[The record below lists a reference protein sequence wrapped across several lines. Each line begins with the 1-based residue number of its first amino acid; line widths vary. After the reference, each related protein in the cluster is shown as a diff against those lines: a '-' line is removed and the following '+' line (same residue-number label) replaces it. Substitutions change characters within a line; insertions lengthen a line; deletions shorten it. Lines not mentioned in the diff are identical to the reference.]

1 MKKVIK
7 DKAPNFSLLR
17 KELKGELLTSYSD
30 RLLYATDAS
39 VYREV
44 PMAIALPKDET
55 DIIRLIGFA
64 KEHNTS
70 LIPRTAGTSLAGQVV
85 GNGIVVDVSRYMTD
99 IIEINPEEKWIRVQ
113 PGVILDEM
121 NLELNQFG
129 LFFSPE
135 TSTGNRCMIGGM
147 VGNNSCG
154 LHSLIYGSTRDHT
167 LEVKAI
173 LSDGSQGEFKSLYRK
188 QFEEKTQLNSLEGRI
203 YQNIE
208 QILSKPENQSNIRK
222 EYPDNSIP
230 RRNTGYAIDLLL
242 ESEIFSNSR
251 KKFNFSE
258 LIAGSEG
265 TLCFITEI
273 KLNLIPLPP
282 PEKAVIP
289 VHCPS
294 VKDAIQANLIAL
306 KYNPE
311 AIELMDSTIL
321 DLTKGNLTQQKNRF
335 FLKGEPGAILI
346 VEFARETREEILS
359 LSKKMELEIRKKEL
373 GYHFPIIFDED
384 IKKVWALRKAGLG
397 VLSNMPGDAKPVS
410 LIEDASVHPEV
421 LPEYIEDIELML
433 SKYGLSTVY
442 HAHIATGE
450 IHVRPVLNL
459 KDPKN
464 VELFHKVGE
473 EAARIIKK
481 HKGSLSGEHGDGRV
495 RGEFIPVVIGENNFE
510 LLREIKYTWD
520 PDNIFNPGKIVDTPR
535 MNTFLRYEP
544 GAETRELETLFDFSD
559 DLGMIRAVEKCNGS
573 GDCRKTYLMGG
584 TMCPS
589 YMASKD
595 EKNTTRARANIL
607 REYLTNSDQTNPFNH
622 QEIYDVLDLC
632 LMCKGCKSECPS
644 SVDITKYKAEFLQ
657 HYYDSNG
664 ISLRTRAI
672 AYISSM
678 NKLGSIMPF
687 FYNLFVSNV
696 LTSGIMKWILG
707 FAPKRSIPKLYK
719 ITLKSWLRKNLKKLK
734 TENPKGK
741 VFLFADEFTDYNDTQ
756 IGISAV
762 KLLSCLGYEVELP
775 KHTLSGRTFLSK
787 GLVRKARKLAVKNV
801 TMLKDTVNKDSP
813 LIGIEP
819 SGILSF
825 RDEYPELVGKE
836 LKLGAEKLAK
846 NCFMID
852 EFIMQEVKKGNIT
865 KNQFTG
871 KKEFIRL
878 HGHCHQK
885 ALASTG
891 PTKEMLSLPENYEV
905 EEIKSGCCGMAG
917 SFGYEKEHYELSMKV
932 GELVLFPAVR
942 NSEESTIISAPG
954 TSCRHQIKDGTG
966 RMALHPVEV
975 LYEALKYHLSFPMEK
990 PTP

>member
-1 MKKVIK
+1 MQTDLKQKPL
-7 DKAPNFSLLR
+7 DFRQLR
-17 KELKGELLTSYSD
+17 KKLKGELLSSYSD

-39 VYREV
+39 VYREIPDAV
-44 PMAIALPKDET
+44 ALPKTEE
-55 DIIRLIGFA
+55 DIIQLIRFA
-64 KEHNTS
+64 RENNTS

-85 GNGIVVDVSRYMTD
+85 GNGIVVDVSRYMTR
-99 IIEINPEEKWIRVQ
+99 ILEINPEEKWIRVQ

-121 NLELNQFG
+121 NLKLNQYG

-167 LEVKAI
+167 LSVKTL
-173 LSDGSQGEFKSLYRK
+173 LSDGSKVEFGPLNERE
-188 QFEEKTQLNSLEGRI
+188 FNEKTKENTLEGRI
-203 YQNIE
+203 YSNIE
-208 QILSKPENQSNIRK
+208 TILSDPENQHNIRK
-222 EYPDNSIP
+222 EYPHSNIT

-242 ESEIFSNSR
+242 ESAIFRNSH

-258 LIAGSEG
+258 LVAGSEG

-282 PEKAVIP
+282 PEKAIIA

-294 VKDAIQANLIAL
+294 VRDAVYANLIAL
-306 KYNPE
+306 KYNPG

-321 DLTKGNLTQQKNRF
+321 ELTKGNLTQQKNRF

-346 VEFARETREEILS
+346 VEFARETRDEILQ
-359 LSKKMELEIRKKEL
+359 LADKMEAEMRQQNLA
-373 GYHFPIIFDED
+373 YHFPIVFDDD

-421 LPEYIEDIELML
+421 LPDYIEDIELML
-433 SKYGLSTVY
+433 SKYGLTTVY

-450 IHVRPVLNL
+450 IHIRPVLNL
-459 KDPKN
+459 KDPRD
-464 VELFHKVGE
+464 VELFRKVGE
-473 EAARIIKK
+473 EAARLIKK

-495 RGEFIPVVIGENNFE
+495 RGEFIPIVIGEKNYE
-510 LLREIKYTWD
+510 LLRQIKYTWD
-520 PDNIFNPGKIVDTPR
+520 PDNIFNPEKIVDTPP
-535 MNTFLRYEP
+535 MNTNLRYEP
-544 GAETRELETLFDFSD
+544 GAKTRELETIFDFSSD
-559 DLGMIRAVEKCNGS
+559 QGMMRAVEKCNGS
-573 GDCRKTYLMGG
+573 GDCRKTHLTGG

-595 EKNTTRARANIL
+595 EKTTTRARANIL
-607 REYLTNSDQTNPFNH
+607 REYLTNSSGINPFNH
-622 QEIYDVLDLC
+622 EEIYDVLDLC

-644 SVDITKYKAEFLQ
+644 NVDITKYKAEFLQ

-672 AYISSM
+672 AHISSM
-678 NKLGSIMPF
+678 NKLGTIMPF
-687 FYNLFVSNV
+687 LYNFFVSNL
-696 LTSGIMKWILG
+696 LTSQLMKRMLG

-719 ITLKSWLRKNLKKLK
+719 ITLKSWMRRNLKKLK
-734 TENPKGK
+734 PENPIGK
-741 VFLFADEFTDYNDTQ
+741 IYLFADEFTEYNDTQ
-756 IGISAV
+756 IGITTV
-762 KLLSCLGYEVELP
+762 KLLTRLGYEVELP

-787 GLVRKARKLAVKNV
+787 GLVRNAKKLAIKNV
-801 TMLKDTVNKDSP
+801 ELLKDIVTKETP
-813 LIGIEP
+813 LLGIEP

-836 LKLGAEKLAK
+836 LKADAEKLAK

-852 EFIMQEVKKGNIT
+852 EFIMQEVKRGNIS
-865 KNQFTG
+865 KDQFTD

-942 NSEESTIISAPG
+942 NSEETTLISAPG
-954 TSCRHQIKDGTG
+954 TSCRHQIRDGTG
-966 RMALHPVEV
+966 RVALHPVEV
-975 LYEALKYHLSFPMEK
+975 LYAAIR
-990 PTP
+990 